1 MKYLKNFLIYLLTI
15 VVILQCYSLLSMI
28 IPNKYFCI
36 IINILLIG
44 LIVCELKIKRNI
56 RIEILLVCYLALTAL
71 LFISGYYRNFE
82 FLLSVY
88 LPFPL
93 FLDFLHLLFLS
104 KPHNYSYS
112 LLLFLSIHPHLMYL
126 KIC

>member
-1 MKYLKNFLIYLLTI
+1 M
-15 VVILQCYSLLSMI
+15 VILQCYSLLSMI

-56 RIEILLVCYLALTAL
+56 RIEMLLVCYLALTAL

-93 FLDFLHLLFLS
+93 FLLFIMNTNSLEWFMEAFTNLNILCFWIFDGNYQANRVLS
-104 KPHNYSYS
+104 VYRDRLGKE
-112 LLLFLSIHPHLMYL
+112 
-126 KIC
+126 